1 MTDMAVTFLL
11 VVVIG
16 AAAGVIFDRI
26 AGPGWLARQFAGRRG
41 TVTSALV
48 GVAGSSI
55 GYFVALLAGLGG
67 LVWHILLAIVGAV
80 LILLAWRAIR

>member
-1 MTDMAVTFLL
+1 MPDMAITFVL
-11 VVVIG
+11 VVLIG
-16 AAAGVIFDRI
+16 AVAGVIFDRI

-55 GYFVALLAGLGG
+55 GYFVALLAGLAG
-67 LVWHILLAIVGAV
+67 LVWLLLFAVAGAV
-80 LILLAWRAIR
+80 LILLGWRAMR